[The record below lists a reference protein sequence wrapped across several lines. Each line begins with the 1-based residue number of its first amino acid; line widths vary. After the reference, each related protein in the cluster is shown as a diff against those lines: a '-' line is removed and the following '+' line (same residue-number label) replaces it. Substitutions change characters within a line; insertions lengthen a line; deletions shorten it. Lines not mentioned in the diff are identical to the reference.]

1 MNNREKAYAPMALLL
16 SVAMAVAFRVQH
28 PETEIEPGSLE
39 VLDCDGVTFRVRYM
53 DTKGEAGVAHILVAL
68 VVVVIGVLILVTLL
82 PILSDAISNS
92 TVVGAPLIL
101 LGIIPLVIVAAAI
114 LWVLSVFEII

>member
-1 MNNREKAYAPMALLL
+1 MLQLAALWALAKAQAEDVVRSSGLGRY
-16 SVAMAVAFRVQH
+16 
-28 PETEIEPGSLE
+28 
-39 VLDCDGVTFRVRYM
+39 LDDR
-53 DTKGEAGVAHILVAL
+53 GEAGVAHILVAL

-82 PILSDAISNS
+82 PILTEAITNS
-92 TVVGAPLIL
+92 TVTGSSLIL